1 MKKVVKIILVC
12 LVIVLIILQ
21 FFSVD
26 QNNAEIRDV
35 TDFEAETKP
44 SKEVAAIL
52 EKQCYDCHTNK
63 TVYPW
68 YGKIAPVSMWMAD
81 HIEEGNEHFNLTEWN
96 KYNDKKKDHKLDELI
111 EEVEENKMPLKEYT
125 WTHGNITEE
134 EKESLIKWAKEARAK
149 YKVH

>member
-12 LVIVLIILQ
+12 LVLALIILQ

-26 QNNAEIRDV
+26 LNNAEIRDV
-35 TDFEAETKP
+35 ADFETETKP

-81 HIEEGNEHFNLTEWN
+81 HIEEGNEHFNLTGWN
-96 KYNDKKKDHKLDELI
+96 NYNDKKKDHKLEELI

-125 WTHGNITEE
+125 WTHGNITEK
-134 EKESLIKWAKEARAK
+134 EKESLIKWAKEARTK